1 MDVIIA
7 AGGIPQPE
15 DPMYPYTEGKPKA
28 LIDMNGRTM
37 LERVVDALQDSKYV
51 EDIVIVG
58 LGDDMGQTFKR
69 PVHHVPDQGSLVNNG
84 IGGAKYLMDLKPEA
98 TKFITCTADIP
109 LITGE
114 MVDTFVDMCAPHDRG
129 IYYIMVTKEA
139 MDARFSNSA
148 RTYVKLKDL
157 LIAGG
162 DIGIM
167 SRELIEKE
175 DVLDMI
181 ANGRKHAWR
190 LARIAGFKVL
200 IKFLFR
206 RLTLPEIEETA
217 ERIAGVPVKVVLDP
231 PVELAMDADKPGQV
245 DLVRAELE
253 KLAS

>member
-15 DPMYPYTEGKPKA
+15 DPMYPYTQGKPKA

-51 EDIVIVG
+51 DDIVIAG

-69 PVHHVPDQGSLVNNG
+69 PVHHVPDKGSLVNNG
-84 IGGAKYLMDLKPEA
+84 IGGAKYLMELKPEA
-98 TKFITCTADIP
+98 TQFITCTADIP

-114 MVDTFVDMCAPHDRG
+114 MIDAFVEMCAPHDKG

-139 MDARFSNSA
+139 MDARFPNSA
-148 RTYVKLKDL
+148 RTYVKLKNL

-162 DIGIM
+162 DVGIM
-167 SRELIEKE
+167 TTELIHNE
-175 DVLDMI
+175 DKLDMI
-181 ANGRKHAWR
+181 ANGRKHAWK

-217 ERIAGVPVKVVLDP
+217 ERVTGVSAKIILDP
-231 PVELAMDADKPGQV
+231 PVELAMDADKPSQV
-245 DLVRAELE
+245 DLVLAEL
-253 KLAS
+253 KK